1 LYTTFEFIHP
11 DAGTTKRTVIKIE
24 SEEHLQ
30 YLQEQKKYYDDLYED
45 YGIVSPHHCY
55 PGWIYCKMSFTGV
68 LDGDGHTIKFE
79 RIWDKYLEGFL
90 FGSIDHG
97 GVVKN
102 LNFEGYWVC
111 FAYEVG
117 EDGLVENCTINTKSS
132 PELVSCVGVEISG
145 RYNENLLWKWKAEEA
160 GLICNNYGIVR
171 DCYNL
176 SSLSG
181 QIDNYGEI
189 DAKDIYVLRL
199 VISGVSEEPE
209 AIIADLNMDGK
220 IDAKDVLI
228 LIRIVAGC
236 DPRA

>member
-1 LYTTFEFIHP
+1 
-11 DAGTTKRTVIKIE
+11 
-24 SEEHLQ
+24 
-30 YLQEQKKYYDDLYED
+30 
-45 YGIVSPHHCY
+45 
-55 PGWIYCKMSFTGV
+55 
-68 LDGDGHTIKFE
+68 
-79 RIWDKYLEGFL
+79 
-90 FGSIDHG
+90 
-97 GVVKN
+97 
-102 LNFEGYWVC
+102 
-111 FAYEVG
+111 
-117 EDGLVENCTINTKSS
+117 
-132 PELVSCVGVEISG
+132 
-145 RYNENLLWKWKAEEA
+145 
-160 GLICNNYGIVR
+160 LICNNYGIVR